1 MAAGLGHVKAAEL
14 LSVAEAAATVNLQ
27 AQRAQHADDPC
38 RPHRPAARCP
48 ECDEVINL
56 GQIRRIEGRVADN
69 DESNLYVR
77 EFAQSGAAAALK
89 CEVWCVRALSLSDC
103 PTLHPTPLFLSLSHS
118 LILFPIIPWR
128 MPFSFRTGAIDL

>member
-1 MAAGLGHVKAAEL
+1 MNWKKERAGYMAAGLGHVKAAEL

-27 AQRAQHADDPC
+27 AQRAQHAEDPC

-89 CEVWCVRALSLSDC
+89 CEVWCVRALSL
-103 PTLHPTPLFLSLSHS
+103 
-118 LILFPIIPWR
+118 
-128 MPFSFRTGAIDL
+128 